1 MRKLG
6 GKLGGIRRTSLR
18 GLRGLRRVRLPPY
31 AKYLVKRAVVLG
43 ITLVVAVY
51 LTIVIANMGGYIDE
65 LMKRQIEFTVK
76 QQLMRNPEFQRL
88 MHEDPEA
95 AERRLQIEIQREIV
109 ARGLNTPFIQRSLI
123 YLRDALTLDLGR
135 SMWIRSTTGTQRVKV
150 IILERLP
157 KTVLLFTTGTVVSA
171 AIGIYIGLHMGRKAL
186 SKFDRGMSMFAII
199 TQSIPPW
206 YFGILALLIF
216 AYRLGWFP
224 PGGFVSRW
232 VGVPWHIRILDIL
245 HHLVLPLACW
255 TLSSFGSWAY
265 LTRNMV
271 IHILGEDFVMAARAK
286 GVPRDTLLRRYV
298 LRPAAPP
305 IITMIALALIASWT
319 GAIITETVFQWKGL
333 GMLYWEAMGGEQI
346 DAPVVIGL
354 TVIYAYLLVITVFI
368 LDIIYGILDPRIRA
382 GGGA

>member
-1 MRKLG
+1 M
-6 GKLGGIRRTSLR
+6 
-18 GLRGLRRVRLPPY
+18 VPPY
-31 AKYLVKRAVVLG
+31 VKYLAKRAVILG
-43 ITLVVAVY
+43 VTLVVAVY
-51 LTIVIANMGGYIDE
+51 LTIVIANMGGYIDII
-65 LMKRQIEFTVK
+65 MKNQITFQVRQE
-76 QQLMRNPEFQRL
+76 LMRNPEFQRL
-88 MHEDPEA
+88 MHEDPER
-95 AERRLQIEIQREIV
+95 AE
-109 ARGLNTPFIQRSLI
+109 AYLNTMIEAAIKAHGLDKPFIERSMI
-123 YLRDALTLDLGR
+123 YLRDALTLSLGR
-135 SMWIRSTTGTQRVKV
+135 SMFLRSREGSRLVKN

-157 KTVLLFTTGTVVSA
+157 RTVLLFTTGTVVSA

-186 SKFDRGMSMFAII
+186 SKFDRGVSMFAIVA
-199 TQSIPPW
+199 QSIPPW

-224 PGGFVSRW
+224 TGGFVSAW
-232 VGVPWHIRILDIL
+232 VGVPWPQRILDIL
-245 HHLVLPLACW
+245 WHLTLPLACW

-286 GVPRDTLLRRYV
+286 GVPRNTLLRRYV

-305 IITMIALALIASWT
+305 IVTMIALSLIASWT
-319 GAIITETVFQWKGL
+319 GAIITETVFQWRGL

-354 TVIYAYLLVITVFI
+354 TVVYAYLLVITVFI
-368 LDIIYGILDPRIRA
+368 LDIIYGLLDPRVKA